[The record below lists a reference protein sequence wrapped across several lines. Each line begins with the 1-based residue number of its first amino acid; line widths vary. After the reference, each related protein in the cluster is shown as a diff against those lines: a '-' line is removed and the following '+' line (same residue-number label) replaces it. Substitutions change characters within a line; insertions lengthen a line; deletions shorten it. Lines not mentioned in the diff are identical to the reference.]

1 MSQQSEDT
9 ALKESE
15 FQNGRLYRAVGNLG
29 LSLFAGQ
36 QIPKNEVILTFE
48 GKIIGFGEAVAKGD
62 YECWPLQF
70 DHDKYIDLEMPGCLA
85 NHSCEPNAGIRDT
98 GNEFCITLI
107 ALRDI
112 SQDEEIRY
120 DYSTTMDED
129 FFTMPCRCGSITCR
143 GVVED
148 FRRLP
153 SDVRES
159 YLESGLVMK
168 FIAGKKVDVEQTL
181 RREPAPEQ
189 GPQLSPLLDE
199 CIVQ

>member
-1 MSQQSEDT
+1 MLQQLEDT
-9 ALKESE
+9 AIKGSD
-15 FQNGRLYRAVGNLG
+15 FQQGRLYRAVGNLG

-36 QIPKNEVILTFE
+36 QILKDEVILTFE

-62 YECWPLQF
+62 YQCWPLQF

-85 NHSCEPNAGIRDT
+85 NHSCEPNAGIRDV
-98 GNEFCITLI
+98 GNAPRITLV

-112 SQDEEIRY
+112 SSGEEIRY

-129 FFTMPCRCGSITCR
+129 FFTMPCRCGSTACR

-148 FRRLP
+148 FKRLP
-153 SDVRES
+153 NHVRKR

-168 FIAGKKVDVEQTL
+168 FIAANRDHE
-181 RREPAPEQ
+181 
-189 GPQLSPLLDE
+189 
-199 CIVQ
+199 